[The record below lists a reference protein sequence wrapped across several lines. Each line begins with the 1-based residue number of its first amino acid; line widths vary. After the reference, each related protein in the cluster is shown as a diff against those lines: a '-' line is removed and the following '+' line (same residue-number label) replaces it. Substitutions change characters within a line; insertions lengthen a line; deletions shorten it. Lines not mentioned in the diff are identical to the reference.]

1 MFSVSAS
8 TKKART
14 ASYES
19 TYQTDRALPNLFKSI
34 IIFTAPNDPAP
45 NEHGCCALHPL
56 ENRSQGGA
64 DFALHARPEK
74 TAAGV
79 AACPPPLSTPSQYAA
94 MTASRP
100 LAVLRRWSARTSRDS
115 QACRDRSGQQ
125 NPSRASR
132 SRARPRAVLPAN
144 LQGDCGASACAITRS
159 SPHPCTRLIGLVLR
173 FCSQTSRPSFAFT
186 LIQGHEPV
194 SWQPVRR
201 CRREEAARHSLS
213 RH

>member
-1 MFSVSAS
+1 MNRRIR
-8 TKKART
+8 RT
-14 ASYES
+14 ARCLICLNQSSYL
-19 TYQTDRALPNLFKSI
+19 QLPTIQLPTNMAA
-34 IIFTAPNDPAP
+34 APCTLWKTG
-45 NEHGCCALHPL
+45 H
-56 ENRSQGGA
+56 RGA